1 MVLLQ
6 AHKVMQ
12 GTVKHT
18 PYIMLYEGVCGWCW
32 WVRKVDIPL
41 VDSAKE
47 RVVLSDPR
55 LFLSLLAFHD
65 SCLRGTRSLIRAIH
79 VGDCSAKL

>member
-1 MVLLQ
+1 MVVLLQ

-12 GTVKHT
+12 GIAKHT

-32 WVRKVDIPL
+32 WVGKVDIPL

-47 RVVLSDPR
+47 
-55 LFLSLLAFHD
+55 
-65 SCLRGTRSLIRAIH
+65 LRGLIRSTTLVAY
-79 VGDCSAKL
+79 S